1 MLIVQPVATAPG
13 TDVEHEGGESCNFY
27 EQVGGFGTILIHAG
41 RPYATPAKLARSM
54 ELFMREVAP
63 KLRPI
68 DPDLA
73 PASVAA
79 E

>member
-1 MLIVQPVATAPG
+1 M
-13 TDVEHEGGESCNFY
+13 F
-27 EQVGGFGTILIHAG
+27 HAG

-63 KLRPI
+63 KLRHL
-68 DPDLA
+68 DPDA
-73 PASVAA
+73 AAHAIAA